1 MSLIWIVKAEYVDK
15 YKINLSFNDGLEK
28 VVDLHDCIFNG
39 NRKIFNPLKDVDFF
53 KDFTQNS
60 WTIEWKNGLDFAPE
74 YLYKLAQNKISST
87 TKEYA

>member
-1 MSLIWIVKAEYVDK
+1 MLMSLIWIVKAEYVDK

-28 VVDLHDCIFNG
+28 VVDLQDCIFKG
-39 NRKIFNPLKDVDFF
+39 NRKIFSPLKDINFF

-74 YLYKLAQNKISST
+74 YLYKLAQN
-87 TKEYA
+87 